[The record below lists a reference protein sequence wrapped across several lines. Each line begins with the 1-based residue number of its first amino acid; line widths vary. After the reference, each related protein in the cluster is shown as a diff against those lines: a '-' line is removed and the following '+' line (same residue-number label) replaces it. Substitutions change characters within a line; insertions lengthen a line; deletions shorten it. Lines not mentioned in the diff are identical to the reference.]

1 VKTVLLSRQLAEE
14 CAWSEA
20 FDSASP
26 LALSYPT
33 HEFRASKTL
42 LRQAPRILTRA
53 TCAGLSG
60 LGDEL
65 RYFFRA
71 YEFADPSYCYDGD
84 QM

>member
-1 VKTVLLSRQLAEE
+1 LSRQLAEE

-20 FDSASP
+20 FVDSASP
-26 LALSYPT
+26 LALSYPST

-42 LRQAPRILTRA
+42 LRQAPRILTRG
-53 TCAGLSG
+53 TCTGLSG
-60 LGDEL
+60 LGGEFATFL
-65 RYFFRA
+65 RA

>member
-1 VKTVLLSRQLAEE
+1 VLLSRQLTEE
-14 CAWSEA
+14 CAGGEA
-20 FDSASP
+20 FDYVSP
-26 LALSYPT
+26 VALSYPST
-33 HEFRASKTL
+33 HDFRASKTL
-42 LRQAPRILTRA
+42 LRQAPRILTSV

-84 QM
+84 QV